1 MLLTA
6 RAATGAIGSA
16 ELDEE
21 LAQTGTA
28 ADVVAHLKANASLP
42 GSTEETI
49 VKVLSGTLSND
60 HVSALIDGL
69 NQPLRAAE
77 TTAALPEFF
86 DQLVTIWT
94 AHSQEISER
103 IIYGL
108 YPMTDLDDAASPEDN
123 VEVIAAKAWIDERSN
138 APEALRKIVI
148 DCNDEHR
155 RMLRAQAAARRK

>member
-6 RAATGAIGSA
+6 RAATGAIGGA

-28 ADVVAHLKANASLP
+28 ADVVAHLKANASVP
-42 GSTEETI
+42 GSTEEALA
-49 VKVLSGTLSND
+49 KVLSGTLSND

-69 NQPLRAAE
+69 SQPMRVAE
-77 TTAALPEFF
+77 TNAALPEFF
-86 DQLVTIWT
+86 DQLETIWT

-108 YPMTDLDDAASPEDN
+108 YPMTDLYDPSIPEDN
-123 VEVIAAKAWIDERSN
+123 VEVIAAKAWIDEHSN
-138 APEALRKIVI
+138 APGALRKIII
-148 DCNDEHR
+148 DCHDDHR